1 MTGRDGILS
10 PGRIAGLTPR
20 GPVAIDPAGRR
31 LGETF
36 GKRMEIVGGLILLAI
51 GIRVLITHLGG

>member
-1 MTGRDGILS
+1 
-10 PGRIAGLTPR
+10 
-20 GPVAIDPAGRR
+20 VAIDSAGRR

-51 GIRVLITHLGG
+51 GIRVVITHLVG